1 MASGSVLTI
10 KQITVLNQ
18 NTANNGCCCTGS
30 MINVTGLWLSSSSVT
45 DVKVNFT
52 LNAILGSIPVFAAV
66 NATIR
71 NKRVQLKDARTE
83 YE

>member
-1 MASGSVLTI
+1 
-10 KQITVLNQ
+10 
-18 NTANNGCCCTGS
+18 

-66 NATIR
+66 NATIK